1 MSILQALS
9 ATGLLIFAGGIG
21 YGLGWLEKKY
31 NNEMERR
38 FK

>member
-21 YGLGWLEKKY
+21 YGLGWLDKKY
-31 NNEMERR
+31 HKEMERR